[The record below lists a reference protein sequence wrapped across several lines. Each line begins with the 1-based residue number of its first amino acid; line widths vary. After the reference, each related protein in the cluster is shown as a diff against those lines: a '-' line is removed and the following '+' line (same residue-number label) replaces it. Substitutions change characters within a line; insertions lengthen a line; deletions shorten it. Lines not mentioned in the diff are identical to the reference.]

1 MRSRVAR
8 LSRQVPPVAI
18 AYAAPSLIAAIAVQT
33 WFRGDAGLATG
44 DLAPPVAPG
53 IDYRAHWNG
62 FDSGAGAP
70 SYQIVSLPYF
80 EGLRLFSALGF
91 GEVAFQRLWL
101 TVLVA
106 ASAASVVFLARG
118 LVRSPLAAAVA
129 GLVPLFSAYR
139 LTLAFDPV
147 PLVAMIAAAVLGGLV
162 IRAGGDSGPRPLV
175 FGLASL
181 SCGYVALNPPHV
193 ALVLAWIAVC
203 VLLAWAAHG
212 REAPRRVARF
222 LRVGVPLAL
231 LFNLWWIVPAILAFT
246 GPVFTDRFAAA
257 GVDEWAWTHVRGSVL
272 NVVTFTSHWAWPYPE
287 YFPFSARLERP
298 PYSLLQYVP
307 ALAAVGGVA
316 LAAGRQRRVGL
327 ILLVVG
333 VVAIWVMK
341 GLHDPLGGI
350 NRWLYDA
357 VPGFWLLRDPAKAG
371 LVLALVFALLIAIGI
386 AALAERSRRA
396 GTAAAVFVVAAAALY
411 AHPLLTGAVVPS
423 ERPLL
428 PSAHVRV
435 PAGWEATAAYL
446 ESRPAN
452 GKVVVL
458 PRLDYYQTP
467 TTWGYYGASFL
478 HSLIDRPVIEP
489 VPAAYYRDAEV
500 DALVGRLQAEILR
513 GAGDVKG
520 LLQALGA
527 RYIVLRRDL
536 DTAFPGRSLASP
548 DLLAKRLAGAQG
560 IRHLRGFGEAD
571 VYEAPGVRMPEVYPA
586 LPVIEDEGSLS
597 AVRRAVAVPRRA
609 AVVRPEA
616 GDALGRCPQG
626 AGAGGDAQAK
636 AGRQSRVRRSR
647 RAAATPDGRR
657 GAASGPA
664 AGSRSA
670 VRRPRRPPAPRG
682 LGHRRTPRGG
692 SLSCVLQ
699 SWRRVAATSRRSVS
713 SSVSRWRTASAT
725 ATGMTIAPAGRSA
738 SPRAPPAVT
747 SARRCGWPRATI
759 RPALRS
765 RWSRHGRASRCVSR
779 CRIGGWPAARL
790 GSASGRRAPIGA
802 PTTPALDPS
811 PGWHR
816 FDETIRLAP
825 RTESVHVF
833 LYADGVAGG
842 RGVTRTEY
850 RGLTVSSP
858 ASDIGVM
865 VQPPARLPQ
874 VSYRRTGPDEF
885 RVRVVGAERPF
896 VLVAAETF
904 APGWRLERE
913 DARAV
918 EHFKVNGYANGWRV
932 PWTGSYELTI
942 SYRPER
948 VAQAAR
954 RLDLIAVPIGVL
966 ALVLGPIRRRRRS
979 G

>member
-1 MRSRVAR
+1 M
-8 LSRQVPPVAI
+8 
-18 AYAAPSLIAAIAVQT
+18 
-33 WFRGDAGLATG
+33 
-44 DLAPPVAPG
+44 
-53 IDYRAHWNG
+53 
-62 FDSGAGAP
+62 
-70 SYQIVSLPYF
+70 
-80 EGLRLFSALGF
+80 
-91 GEVAFQRLWL
+91 
-101 TVLVA
+101 LVA

-129 GLVPLFSAYR
+129 GFVPLFSAYR

-162 IRAGGDSGPRPLV
+162 IRAGGDGGPRPLV

-350 NRWLYDA
+350 NRWMYDA

-513 GAGDVKG
+513 GAGDVQG

-548 DLLAKRLAGAQG
+548 DLLAKRLAGVQG

-616 GDALGRCPQG
+616 GDALVGVPKGQARVVTPKRRLAVNLEYG
-626 AGAGGDAQAK
+626 AVVVRPPRRTAGAAPPLVLLPAPDPPFDVLVGRRRLEVSDTPDTSRRLAVVRPPELAEGRGYFPPERVELGVALANRVGDCH
-636 AGRQSRVRRSR
+636 RYDDRSR
-647 RAAATPDGRR
+647 REVGI
-657 GAASGPA
+657 A
-664 AGSRSA
+664 AGATGGDERATLRLAARDHSA
-670 VRRPRRPPAPRG
+670 
-682 LGHRRTPRGG
+682 
-692 SLSCVLQ
+692 CVAIPVVEARAGQPLRVAV
-699 SWRRVAATSRRSVS
+699 SHRRVA
-713 SSVSRWRTASAT
+713 
-725 ATGMTIAPAGRSA
+725 G
-738 SPRAPPAVT
+738 SP
-747 SARRCGWPRATI
+747 
-759 RPALRS
+759 
-765 RWSRHGRASRCVSR
+765 
-779 CRIGGWPAARL
+779 ARL
-790 GSASGRRAPIGA
+790 CVWQEGPDRCA
-802 PTTPALDPS
+802 TTPALDPS

-948 VAQAAR
+948 ARPGCAQTR
-954 RLDLIAVPIGVL
+954 PH
-966 ALVLGPIRRRRRS
+966 RRS
-979 G
+979 DRRPGPRPRADP

>member
-1 MRSRVAR
+1 MPTTLRSRAAR
-8 LSRQVPPVAI
+8 LGRQLPPVAI
-18 AYAAPSLIAAIAVQT
+18 SYAAPSLIAAIAVQT

-80 EGLRLFSALGF
+80 EGLRLFSSLGF

-118 LVRSPLAAAVA
+118 LVRSPLAAGVA
-129 GLVPLFSAYR
+129 GFVPLFSAYR

-162 IRAGGDSGPRPLV
+162 IRAGGDGGPRPLV

-181 SCGYVALNPPHV
+181 SCAYVALNPPHV

-212 REAPRRVARF
+212 REALGRVARF

-257 GVDEWAWTHVRGSVL
+257 GVDEWAWTHARGSVL
-272 NVVTFTSHWAWPYPE
+272 NVVTFTSHWAWTFPE

-298 PYSLLQYVP
+298 PFSLLQYVP
-307 ALAAVGGVA
+307 ALAAVGGFA
-316 LAAGRQRRVGL
+316 LAVGRQRRVGV

-333 VVAIWVMK
+333 VLAIWVMK
-341 GLHDPLGGI
+341 GLHDPLAGI
-350 NRWLYDA
+350 NRWMYDA

-371 LVLALVFALLIAIGI
+371 LVLALVFALLIALGI
-386 AALAERSRRA
+386 AALAERSRSA
-396 GTAAAVFVVAAAALY
+396 ATAAAVFVVAAAALY

-435 PAGWEATAAYL
+435 PSGWEATAAYL

-513 GAGDVKG
+513 GKRNVEG

-548 DLLAKRLAGAQG
+548 DLLAKRLAGVQG
-560 IRHLRGFGEAD
+560 VRHLRGFGEAD
-571 VYEAPGVRMPEVYPA
+571 VYAAPGVRMPEVYPA

-597 AVRRAVAVPRRA
+597 AMRRAVAMPPTAAVVGPEASDALVGIPKGQARVVTPKRRLAVALEYGAVVVRPLRGTARVAPAPPLVLLPAPDPPFGVIVGRRRLEVSDSSDAPRRL
-609 AVVRPEA
+609 AVVRPPELA
-616 GDALGRCPQG
+616 EGRGYFPPERVGLGVALANRVGDCHRY
-626 AGAGGDAQAK
+626 DD
-636 AGRQSRVRRSR
+636 RSR
-647 RAAATPDGRR
+647 REVGIAA
-657 GAASGPA
+657 AASG
-664 AGSRSA
+664 G
-670 VRRPRRPPAPRG
+670 
-682 LGHRRTPRGG
+682 
-692 SLSCVLQ
+692 
-699 SWRRVAATSRRSVS
+699 
-713 SSVSRWRTASAT
+713 
-725 ATGMTIAPAGRSA
+725 
-738 SPRAPPAVT
+738 T
-747 SARRCGWPRATI
+747 SARRCGWRRATI
-759 RPALRS
+759 RPVWRS
-765 RWSRHGRASRCVSR
+765 R
-779 CRIGGWPAARL
+779 
-790 GSASGRRAPIGA
+790 
-802 PTTPALDPS
+802 
-811 PGWHR
+811 
-816 FDETIRLAP
+816 
-825 RTESVHVF
+825 
-833 LYADGVAGG
+833 
-842 RGVTRTEY
+842 
-850 RGLTVSSP
+850 
-858 ASDIGVM
+858 
-865 VQPPARLPQ
+865 
-874 VSYRRTGPDEF
+874 
-885 RVRVVGAERPF
+885 
-896 VLVAAETF
+896 
-904 APGWRLERE
+904 
-913 DARAV
+913 
-918 EHFKVNGYANGWRV
+918 
-932 PWTGSYELTI
+932 
-942 SYRPER
+942 
-948 VAQAAR
+948 
-954 RLDLIAVPIGVL
+954 
-966 ALVLGPIRRRRRS
+966 
-979 G
+979 